1 MVFKIGD
8 KVKAISKSNGRPY
21 RTCNIYGKSG
31 YVIDIELSNGG
42 NRIIIVGI
50 RKGDSSGDYFT
61 ENDLILC
68 DENDYINKL
77 FNDVFNNI

>member
-1 MVFKIGD
+1 MMFKIGD

-21 RTCNIYGKSG
+21 KTCNIYGKSG
-31 YVIDIELSNGG
+31 YVIDIKYVEGG
-42 NRIIIVGI
+42 NRIIVSI
-50 RKGDSSGDYFT
+50 RKDDVGGDYFA